1 MLFLNPQIP
10 QKRFLSWKKHE
21 NEADMKLFFHYC
33 SFGFSNCYI
42 LGKEGGPESML
53 VDPGNMDKQILEF
66 IEGNNLYPKAILI
79 THDHPGHVHG
89 IRTLKRI
96 YQSEVFAINRVVRD
110 HKTTP
115 VKDGDRIDI
124 GPFTVEVIS
133 IPGHSA
139 DSAVYKIDRL
149 LFTGD
154 VLTAGMVGTTASAYG
169 AATQLNTLRSRLFSL
184 PGDYTVLP
192 GHGPPTS
199 LEAERRFNIGITQFG
214 VTQTR
219 RPAFRINL

>member
-1 MLFLNPQIP
+1 
-10 QKRFLSWKKHE
+10 
-21 NEADMKLFFHYC
+21 MKLFFHYC

-199 LEAERRFNIGITQFG
+199 LEAERRFNIGISQFG
-214 VTQTR
+214 VTQAR